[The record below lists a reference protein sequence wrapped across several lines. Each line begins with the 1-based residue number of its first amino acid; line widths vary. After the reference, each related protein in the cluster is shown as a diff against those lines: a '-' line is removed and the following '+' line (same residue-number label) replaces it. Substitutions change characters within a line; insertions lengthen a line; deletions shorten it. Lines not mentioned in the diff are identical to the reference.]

1 MDLETVRQNTTATIL
16 RFSVPA
22 IVAMLLTSLITV
34 ADGFFVGNYVGAEGI
49 AAVNLGLPIIYL
61 FLSIGLM
68 VSVGGAALA
77 QIAFGAGDRSAC
89 CQVFRQTVATT
100 VVFAV
105 LTGAAVALF
114 FEPMLDILGAQGQVR
129 EYFKSYYVILLPE
142 LILMVVNSCLGMF
155 IRGEGNPQFFMKVN
169 VVSVLLNV
177 VLDDVFAAVLHV
189 GIAGIAVASLLSAA
203 VSFGCL
209 LYYFIKKAT
218 VYRLGAFSF
227 SAAVCVK
234 TLLNGSSEF
243 IGEMSTGIAMFA
255 YNFVIMRRIGVDGVT
270 AFTIVG
276 YVSYV
281 FSMVVVGFGQG
292 VSPLVSFCFGAK
304 EGGLAR
310 RLRRRTNRLV
320 FAIGAALFLMM
331 TALADWYGGLFV
343 KNITIQEMVR
353 SGMLIFTVSFF
364 FCGMN
369 AITSFYFTAVGNAL
383 ASALISLSRG
393 FVVLL
398 ACIFVLPAY
407 FGMTGVWLAAP
418 VTEAVTMVL
427 CAVLVRRSDCFKA
440 A

>member
-155 IRGEGNPQFFMKVN
+155 IRGEGNPQFFMKVLDECIPAKDMKSIGMYCALTFAIALYSAFGLRYKVRVTN
-169 VVSVLLNV
+169 DIGQNIIHKLRSDIFEHLQELPFSYYDDRPHGKIQVRVVNYVNSLS
-177 VLDDVFAAVLHV
+177 D
-189 GIAGIAVASLLSAA
+189 LLSN
-203 VSFGCL
+203 GIINTITDLCNL
-209 LYYFIKKAT
+209 IFI
-218 VYRLGAFSF
+218 
-227 SAAVCVK
+227 
-234 TLLNGSSEF
+234 
-243 IGEMSTGIAMFA
+243 
-255 YNFVIMRRIGVDGVT
+255 
-270 AFTIVG
+270 
-276 YVSYV
+276 
-281 FSMVVVGFGQG
+281 
-292 VSPLVSFCFGAK
+292 
-304 EGGLAR
+304 
-310 RLRRRTNRLV
+310 LV
-320 FAIGAALFLMM
+320 FMLLINVRLTSGTRCRCGA
-331 TALADWYGGLFV
+331 D
-343 KNITIQEMVR
+343 
-353 SGMLIFTVSFF
+353 
-364 FCGMN
+364 
-369 AITSFYFTAVGNAL
+369 
-383 ASALISLSRG
+383 
-393 FVVLL
+393 
-398 ACIFVLPAY
+398 
-407 FGMTGVWLAAP
+407 
-418 VTEAVTMVL
+418 
-427 CAVLVRRSDCFKA
+427 
-440 A
+440 

>member
-34 ADGFFVGNYVGAEGI
+34 
-49 AAVNLGLPIIYL
+49 

-320 FAIGAALFLMM
+320 YCSWKCACVCADFPVAGVCGAACLYFCASCVFWHDGRVACRAGDGGGDDG
-331 TALADWYGGLFV
+331 ALRG
-343 KNITIQEMVR
+343 
-353 SGMLIFTVSFF
+353 
-364 FCGMN
+364 
-369 AITSFYFTAVGNAL
+369 VG
-383 ASALISLSRG
+383 
-393 FVVLL
+393 
-398 ACIFVLPAY
+398 
-407 FGMTGVWLAAP
+407 AA
-418 VTEAVTMVL
+418 
-427 CAVLVRRSDCFKA
+427 K
-440 A
+440 

>member
-189 GIAGIAVASLLSAA
+189 GIAGIAVASLFSAA
-203 VSFGCL
+203 VSFGSK
-209 LYYFIKKAT
+209 LYYFIKKAK
-218 VYRLGAFSF
+218 V
-227 SAAVCVK
+227 
-234 TLLNGSSEF
+234 
-243 IGEMSTGIAMFA
+243 
-255 YNFVIMRRIGVDGVT
+255 
-270 AFTIVG
+270 
-276 YVSYV
+276 
-281 FSMVVVGFGQG
+281 
-292 VSPLVSFCFGAK
+292 
-304 EGGLAR
+304 
-310 RLRRRTNRLV
+310 
-320 FAIGAALFLMM
+320 
-331 TALADWYGGLFV
+331 
-343 KNITIQEMVR
+343 
-353 SGMLIFTVSFF
+353 
-364 FCGMN
+364 
-369 AITSFYFTAVGNAL
+369 
-383 ASALISLSRG
+383 
-393 FVVLL
+393 
-398 ACIFVLPAY
+398 
-407 FGMTGVWLAAP
+407 
-418 VTEAVTMVL
+418 
-427 CAVLVRRSDCFKA
+427 
-440 A
+440 